1 MKLRLIWV
9 QLRPLLQAPFEF
21 EEATVAGIQAAFKDG
36 SLTSYQLVQHYL
48 NQIAALNPKLNA
60 VIEVNPDALDIAS
73 EADRRRSSAGGPL
86 GPFDGIPVLVKD
98 SISTRDKLNTT
109 SCSPALLGS
118 VVPRDAGVIKRL
130 RDAGAVILGKA
141 SMSEWD
147 HFRSLEAP
155 QGWSPRGGQGRSPYP
170 AVGNHPCGS
179 SSGSAI
185 AVAANL
191 VAVSLATDLF
201 ASITC
206 PAVANSVVGIKPTS
220 GLTSRSGIVPISP
233 RFDTVGPMARTMEDA
248 AALLDVIAGYDPL
261 DAEMTAAAAGFIPS
275 GGFRRLLNP
284 GGLSG
289 KRLGIMRHPYFDFPS
304 GSTEEKTFASHFE
317 TMSTVSSILEDDTRL
332 SWRFEGL
339 FESKERDLIHESQT
353 GEAFATGRAR
363 IREEHARGAY
373 FSRLDS
379 GALESVMNS
388 GVWLKE
394 EDLID
399 MNFFRLK
406 GAELIDNLTLKNES
420 VIDNYTTSGQS
431 TFLLAEFKI
440 SVNAYLK
447 DLVSSPSRSLADV
460 IAFNKRHPVEERMG
474 EFGQPIFLASEET
487 KGIGAA
493 EQAAIKR
500 MEELSEQGLYKLM
513 KEKRLDA
520 VVFPLSDF
528 LYATSI
534 GGFPEVTVPA
544 GYSGSGKPFGIC
556 FAGLQGSDST
566 LIEIA
571 YAFEQA
577 TNARKEPN
585 LTSF

>member
-1 MKLRLIWV
+1 MAVSALRASPLDSV
-9 QLRPLLQAPFEF
+9 PDSRPTMAAGKRPLLEAPFEF

-48 NQIAALNPKLNA
+48 NRIAALNPKLNA
-60 VIEVNPDALDIAS
+60 VIEVNPDALAAAS
-73 EADRRRSSAGGPL
+73 QADRRRSSAGGPI
-86 GPFDGIPVLVKD
+86 GPLDGIPVLVKD

-109 SCSPALLGS
+109 SGSLALLGS

-130 RDAGAVILGKA
+130 RHAGAVILGKA

-147 HFRSLEAP
+147 HFRSLKPP

-170 AVGNHPCGS
+170 AVGNHPCGT

-191 VAVSLATDLF
+191 VAVSLGTDLF
-201 ASITC
+201 GSITC
-206 PAVANSVVGIKPTS
+206 PAGTNSVVGIKPTS

-233 RFDTVGPMARTMEDA
+233 RLDTVGPMARTVEDA

-261 DAEMTAAAAGFIPS
+261 DAKMTAAAAGFIPS

-304 GSTEEKTFASHFE
+304 GSTEEKTFATHFE
-317 TMSTVSSILEDDTRL
+317 TM
-332 SWRFEGL
+332 
-339 FESKERDLIHESQT
+339 K
-353 GEAFATGRAR
+353 
-363 IREEHARGAY
+363 
-373 FSRLDS
+373 
-379 GALESVMNS
+379 
-388 GVWLKE
+388 
-394 EDLID
+394 
-399 MNFFRLK
+399 LK
-406 GAELIDNLTLKNES
+406 GAELIDNLRLKNER
-420 VIDNYTTSGQS
+420 VIQNYTTSGQS
-431 TFLLAEFKI
+431 TVLLAEFKI

-487 KGIGAA
+487 NGIGAA
-493 EQAAIKR
+493 EKAAIKR
-500 MEELSEQGLYKLM
+500 MEELSEEEGMHKLM
-513 KEKRLDA
+513 KENRLDA
-520 VVFPLSDF
+520 VVFTLSTF

-534 GGFPEVTVPA
+534 GGFPVVTVPA

-556 FAGLQGSDST
+556 FAGLRGSDAT

-577 TNARKEPN
+577 TNARKKP
-585 LTSF
+585 

>member
-1 MKLRLIWV
+1 MTFSSAFSLLNFVLLLPLLLAMAVSALRASPLDSV
-9 QLRPLLQAPFEF
+9 PDSRPTMAAGKRPLLQAPFEF

-36 SLTSYQLVQHYL
+36 SLTSYRLVQHYL
-48 NQIAALNPKLNA
+48 NRIAALNPKLNA
-60 VIEVNPDALDIAS
+60 VIEVNPDALAAAS
-73 EADRRRSSAGGPL
+73 QADRRRSSAGGPI
-86 GPFDGIPVLVKD
+86 GPLDGIPVLVKD

-109 SCSPALLGS
+109 SGSLALLGS

-130 RDAGAVILGKA
+130 RHAGAVILGKA

-147 HFRSLEAP
+147 HFRSLEPP

-170 AVGNHPCGS
+170 AVGNHPCGT

-191 VAVSLATDLF
+191 VAVSLGTDLF
-201 ASITC
+201 GSITC
-206 PAVANSVVGIKPTS
+206 PAGTNSVVGIKPTS

-233 RFDTVGPMARTMEDA
+233 RFDTVGPMARTVEDA

-261 DAEMTAAAAGFIPS
+261 DAKMTAAAAGFIPS

-304 GSTEEKTFASHFE
+304 GSTEEKTFATHFE
-317 TMSTVSSILEDDTRL
+317 TM
-332 SWRFEGL
+332 
-339 FESKERDLIHESQT
+339 K
-353 GEAFATGRAR
+353 
-363 IREEHARGAY
+363 
-373 FSRLDS
+373 
-379 GALESVMNS
+379 
-388 GVWLKE
+388 
-394 EDLID
+394 
-399 MNFFRLK
+399 LK
-406 GAELIDNLTLKNES
+406 GAELIDNLRLKNER
-420 VIDNYTTSGQS
+420 VIQNYTTSGQS
-431 TFLLAEFKI
+431 TLLLAEFKI

-487 KGIGAA
+487 NGICAA

-500 MEELSEQGLYKLM
+500 MEELSEEGMHKLM
-513 KEKRLDA
+513 KENRLDA
-520 VVFPLSDF
+520 VVFTLSNF

-534 GGFPEVTVPA
+534 GGFPVVTVPA

-556 FAGLQGSDST
+556 FTGLRGSDST

-577 TNARKEPN
+577 TNARKKP
-585 LTSF
+585 